1 MKLNL
6 LVLRTANLEELRTF
20 YTALG
25 ARFEKERH
33 GGGPVHYASK
43 LDDDFVL
50 ELYPC
55 SDASKVD
62 AELRLGIRVDNIFET
77 LKGIEQSVVPKETRW
92 GLRALVRDPDGRT
105 VELIQDCRETNS
117 AKTELTESLLID

>member
-6 LVLRTANLEELRTF
+6 LVLRTANLEELRNF
-20 YTALG
+20 YTGLG

-33 GGGPVHYASK
+33 GSGPEHYAAA

-55 SDASKVD
+55 SGATMVD
-62 AELRLGIRVDNIFET
+62 TELRLGIKVNDILET
-77 LKGIEQSVVPKETRW
+77 LKCIEQCAVPKETRW

-105 VELIQDCRETNS
+105 VELLQDYCRTNS
-117 AKTELTESLLID
+117 AETPPTENRLIV

>member
-25 ARFEKERH
+25 ARFEMERH
-33 GGGPVHYASK
+33 GSGPVHYAAK
-43 LDDDFVL
+43 LHDDFVL

-55 SDASKVD
+55 SDPSKVD

-105 VELIQDCRETNS
+105 VELIQGCGETNS
-117 AKTELTESLLID
+117 AETDLSESLLIV